1 MNTQRWIAVAMLGV
15 LVLVVVSSPVWIVR
29 LREDAAE
36 EAPEGTA
43 QPDER
48 TTDTPDATMQASA
61 AVTEEAGAGPVTMED
76 EEQEAAL
83 GPELLNTGLF
93 VDGAPGHHGQ
103 GTASIYEMPNG
114 SRALVLDP
122 FEVTEGA
129 HLHVIMAASPDP
141 RSREDVLGSPYLDLG
156 ELKSDTGPQT
166 YELPPEVALEQY
178 KSVVIY
184 SAAFDVI
191 FSYASLE

>member
-15 LVLVVVSSPVWIVR
+15 LVLVVMSSPVWIAA
-29 LREDAAE
+29 LREDEAE
-36 EAPEGTA
+36 EAPPGPA

-48 TTDTPDATMQASA
+48 PTDTPDSATQTSA
-61 AVTEEAGAGPVTMED
+61 AVTEEAGTGPVTMED

-93 VDGAPGHHGQ
+93 VDGASGHHGQ

-141 RSREDVLGSPYLDLG
+141 RSREDVLGGPYLDLG
-156 ELKSDTGPQT
+156 ELKIDSGPQT
-166 YELPPEVALEQY
+166 YELPLEVALEQY

-184 SAAFDVI
+184 STAFDVI

>member
-1 MNTQRWIAVAMLGV
+1 MAMNTQRWIAVAMLGV
-15 LVLVVVSSPVWIVR
+15 LVLVVISSPVWIAA
-29 LREDAAE
+29 LRGEAE
-36 EAPEGTA
+36 EAPGETA
-43 QPDER
+43 QPDEQP
-48 TTDTPDATMQASA
+48 TA
-61 AVTEEAGAGPVTMED
+61 APEAALPSVATEEADAGPAAMED

-93 VDGAPGHHGQ
+93 VDGASGHHGQ
-103 GTASIYEMPNG
+103 GTVSIYEMPNG
-114 SRALVLDP
+114 SHALVLDP

-141 RSREDVLGSPYLDLG
+141 RSREDVLGGPYLDLG
-156 ELKSDTGPQT
+156 ELKSDSGPQT
-166 YELPPEVALEQY
+166 YELPLEVALEQY

>member
-1 MNTQRWIAVAMLGV
+1 MNTQRWIAVAMLAV
-15 LVLVVVSSPVWIVR
+15 LALIVGSSPVWTAV

-36 EAPEGTA
+36 KAPEGTA

-129 HLHVIMAASPDP
+129 HLHIIMAASPDP
-141 RSREDVLGSPYLDLG
+141 RSREDVLGGPYLDLG
-156 ELKSDTGPQT
+156 ELKNDSGPQT
-166 YELPPEVALEQY
+166 YELPLEVALERY

-184 SAAFDVI
+184 STAFDVI